1 MKCPHCRFENL
12 HRSLVC
18 TSCGAVLHAPS
29 NAGAT
34 STAQTPDDLLS
45 GSEEALKAKAEW
57 LAKRIQA
64 KRALAARISPAT
76 INSPRRHA
84 SAIPRIESEMS
95 LILGGVFLGAI
106 ALSFTTVYFS
116 MPEQEASAV
125 RDRFTDL
132 VREAKR
138 EAVKEANADAATG
151 TTMQASASAQMMA
164 MRPVASTPAATNQ
177 TAAETAIPAHE
188 PQGGSAASLFEAGP
202 SKTVASAK
210 PRHRG
215 DAYRQGTHKLAAG
228 CTSGHPQKCAR
239 QYVVSFRR
247 FWGACWKSGYTRIE
261 ECPGVP
267 KPSGTG
273 RGKSWKRMA
282 PSMKNMPSGAKH
294 LHRFLATLFHD
305 VSSSRHVPV
314 SRFQVLPPKIA

>member
-18 TSCGAVLHAPS
+18 TSCGSVLRATA

-34 STAQTPDDLLS
+34 STEQISGDLLS

-138 EAVKEANADAATG
+138 EAVKEANADAAIG

-164 MRPVASTPAATNQ
+164 MQPVAPTPAATNQ
-177 TAAETAIPAHE
+177 TTAETAIPAHE
-188 PQGGSAASLFEAGP
+188 PRGSSAASLFEAGP
-202 SKTVASAK
+202 SKFVAAAK

-215 DAYRQGTHKLAAG
+215 DIYRQGTPKLAAG
-228 CTSGHPQKCAR
+228 CTSGHPQKRAR

-247 FWGACWKSGYTRIE
+247 FWGGVLEERIYPNRRMSRRAQTLWDREGKILEADGTINEKYAIRRKTFTPIPGY
-261 ECPGVP
+261 
-267 KPSGTG
+267 
-273 RGKSWKRMA
+273 
-282 PSMKNMPSGAKH
+282 
-294 LHRFLATLFHD
+294 
-305 VSSSRHVPV
+305 PV
-314 SRFQVLPPKIA
+314 S